1 MDPRVKEYY
10 EETRVLMD
18 KAIIHTET
26 ELTKLRAGKALP
38 SMLDQ
43 IYVDYYGNSTALSQV
58 ANVNTPDARTLIIQ
72 PWEKNL
78 IPAIEKAIT
87 EANLGFNPQNDG
99 SLIRINIPPLTE
111 ERRKDLVK
119 KAKAESEQGKIT
131 IRNFRKDVNDKVKRL
146 LKDGL
151 SEDEIKISEGEV
163 QKLTDS
169 YIIKIDKIIEAKE
182 KDILTI

>member
-1 MDPRVKEYY
+1 MDPRVKAFH
-10 EETRVLMD
+10 EETKGLME
-18 KAIIHTET
+18 KATVHTET
-26 ELTKLRAGKALP
+26 ELSKLRAGKALP

-43 IYVDYYGNSTALSQV
+43 VYVDYYGSSTALSQV
-58 ANVNTPDARTLIIQ
+58 ANVNTPDARTLIVQ

-78 IPAIEKAIT
+78 IPAIEKAIQ

-131 IRNFRKDVNDKVKRL
+131 IRNIRKDVNEKVKKL
-146 LKDGL
+146 SKEGL
-151 SEDEIKISEGEV
+151 SEDDIKVSEGEV
-163 QKLTDS
+163 QKLTDA
-169 YIIKIDKIIEAKE
+169 YIVKIDKIIEAKE
-182 KDILTI
+182 KEILTV